1 MVLVKVGVPPEQV
14 QVIRSNIGSES
25 AEKCGDVQWA
35 DCLSWPDR
43 IKKCTALI
51 LLFVLSYVLYSSSF
65 IWLCYLQYFY
75 IVIMSNLN

>member
-35 DCLSWPDR
+35 DCLS
-43 IKKCTALI
+43 
-51 LLFVLSYVLYSSSF
+51 
-65 IWLCYLQYFY
+65 
-75 IVIMSNLN
+75 